1 MIWVKLQWQEL
12 HTHRPAAWSVLVY
25 GYNRLHRLQSCSSL
39 HTVSNTQKLWLP
51 SVKVDHLG
59 ITGYEL
65 YILLL
70 KRSSHDQQALAA
82 NPPSTN
88 GTGHTRISTRSRPH
102 QSTQQSSKKLQHLEW
117 NTVAFAPVSSIT
129 LCANTILEVSAIY
142 F

>member
-1 MIWVKLQWQEL
+1 MGKITVAGTPHAQAS
-12 HTHRPAAWSVLVY
+12 RLVCACI
-25 GYNRLHRLQSCSSL
+25 RLQSSASSPVL
-39 HTVSNTQKLWLP
+39 QLITHGVQHSKLWLP
-51 SVKVDHLG
+51 SVKVDHPG

-70 KRSSHDQQALAA
+70 KRSSHAQQALAA